1 MDQGDN
7 KSIWSRLL
15 TAIKPLHSTPEQYK
29 VLLII
34 HVSLVPYR
42 IRDQSGS
49 VDIRAWACLGSFRYR
64 TGLCGT
70 HIEWRYPA
78 TVPIFSV
85 SVKGYIQQEE
95 NTWVVRTLS

>member
-49 VDIRAWACLGSFRYR
+49 VDIRARACLGSFRYR
-64 TGLCGT
+64 TLEFDCGT

-85 SVKGYIQQEE
+85 
-95 NTWVVRTLS
+95 WTL